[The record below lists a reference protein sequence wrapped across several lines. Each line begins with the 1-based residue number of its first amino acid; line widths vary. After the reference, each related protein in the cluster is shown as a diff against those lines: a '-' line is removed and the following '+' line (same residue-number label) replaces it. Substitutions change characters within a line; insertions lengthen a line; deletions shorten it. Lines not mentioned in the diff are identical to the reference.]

1 MPAHRDPPLT
11 VDEIVDTA
19 LTLTAEHGLGALT
32 MRAVAGAVGVTQ
44 MSLYHHLADKG
55 ALIDLVADAVVAGVP
70 MPAEDLAWDRWL
82 IEYHDGLW
90 KRLHG
95 YPGLARHLLEH
106 PAHPPARPSGAP
118 PSTLLVD
125 RGFTERDALLASST
139 FHTHLLGRLAV
150 EAITGER
157 PAATSEPS
165 WRSHGLSAADYTAHG
180 VQTIIEGLRRCTADR
195 YLHGRERPS
204 LLRGRGAGERVEVEV
219 QDARTVA
226 GADRVAI
233 LR

>member
-82 IEYHDGLW
+82 IEYHDALW

-106 PAHPPARPSGAP
+106 PSTPAGAAIRHRDRRTARRPRLHRTRRAARHIDVP
-118 PSTLLVD
+118 Y
-125 RGFTERDALLASST
+125 SS
-139 FHTHLLGRLAV
+139 
-150 EAITGER
+150 
-157 PAATSEPS
+157 
-165 WRSHGLSAADYTAHG
+165 
-180 VQTIIEGLRRCTADR
+180 
-195 YLHGRERPS
+195 
-204 LLRGRGAGERVEVEV
+204 
-219 QDARTVA
+219 ARTPRCR
-226 GADRVAI
+226 GLTRSNE
-233 LR
+233 R